1 MFLFGKL
8 CFGENT
14 GLLCTSPDS
23 HLDFF
28 HFTAGV
34 PLTNLTTLT
43 PFVVFGVGLD
53 DTFIITGAFA
63 RTKPDQSME
72 DRVRQTMKDA
82 GVSISVTTL
91 TTAVAFALGAI
102 SNIPAV
108 RWLCLYAMVT
118 IIIDFFYQISFFMAL
133 LVLDA
138 KRIQDNRRDCCV
150 CLTAQNAATT
160 T

>member
-1 MFLFGKL
+1 
-8 CFGENT
+8 
-14 GLLCTSPDS
+14 
-23 HLDFF
+23 
-28 HFTAGV
+28 
-34 PLTNLTTLT
+34 
-43 PFVVFGVGLD
+43 
-53 DTFIITGAFA
+53 
-63 RTKPDQSME
+63 ME

-138 KRIQDNRRDCCV
+138 KRIQDYLYDQRVEVPIKCITGKLYVRISNHVYNGFEDMERLGQV
-150 CLTAQNAATT
+150 LQI
-160 T
+160 